1 MNISRFIAQ
10 KVKQFKADRAKKR
23 QEELRGKALFISSMT
38 RDERERFEREQSETE
53 FRHTMLLVLYAI
65 LLVELAI
72 LFR

>member
-1 MNISRFIAQ
+1 MKVSRLIA
-10 KVKQFKADRAKKR
+10 QFKAGRAKKR
-23 QEELRGKALFISSMT
+23 QEKLRGKALLISSMT
-38 RDERERFEREQSETE
+38 RDERERFEREQSEAE

>member
-1 MNISRFIAQ
+1 MKVSRLIA
-10 KVKQFKADRAKKR
+10 QFKADRAKKR

-38 RDERERFEREQSETE
+38 RDERERFEREQGEAE
-53 FRHTMLLVLYAI
+53 FRRTMLLVLYAI

>member
-1 MNISRFIAQ
+1 MKVSRLIA
-10 KVKQFKADRAKKR
+10 QFKADRAKKR

-38 RDERERFEREQSETE
+38 RDERERFEREQSEAE
-53 FRHTMLLVLYAI
+53 FRHTVLLTLYAI